1 MITVG
6 DFKRHDKIIFQG
18 KTYKILGIGNRSYNN
33 VQCQNIKTKKRKW
46 LDIGT
51 EVTPYYENLCDTNPF
66 NDERFGG

>member
-46 LDIGT
+46 LDIDT
-51 EVTPYYENLCDTNPF
+51 EVMPYYENLF
-66 NDERFGG
+66 NDERFGGKK